1 MTNRD
6 KYLTLTEVA
15 AKSGVSERTI
25 RRRID
30 KGEIGAEK
38 VDGKLMVL
46 AESITELTEMD
57 TYVNRDKILLLKE
70 LQQTVSSLRRHVSAL
85 EEQLVAKDAQLR
97 EKDEDLR
104 RKDEQLAEASHR
116 HDTVVMQ
123 IAKMLEY
130 ERQPFWRRWRKRK
143 ALQVPEGVVDMG
155 AEDENQS

>member
-1 MTNRD
+1 MINRD

-46 AESITELTEMD
+46 AESITELTELD
-57 TYVNRDKILLLKE
+57 TYVNRDKTLLLKE
-70 LQQTVSSLRRHVSAL
+70 LQQTVSSLRRQISAL
-85 EEQLVAKDAQLR
+85 EEQLLAKDAQLR

-104 RKDEQLAEASHR
+104 RKDEQIAEASHR
-116 HDTVVMQ
+116 HDTVVLQMTR
-123 IAKMLEY
+123 LVEY
-130 ERQPFWRRWRKRK
+130 HQQPFWRRWRKRK
-143 ALQVPEGVVDMG
+143 QLPA
-155 AEDENQS
+155 ATIIDEEQK